1 MSNVAQSFQ
10 DNRYVYLSNVI
21 TSDQA
26 KTMSD
31 SMFELYKNGQTEKD
45 DQCPLSDSVYNAPML
60 DELLHRLCAPLS
72 KQLELELE
80 PAYCYARIYRKGEVL
95 EPHTDRPACEIS
107 GTMTLAHDAGSA
119 IWPIFMG
126 KDNTDNV
133 GSQVKINVG
142 DLLMYH
148 GCELNHWRP
157 EYKGEWQTQVFFHY
171 VRKDG
176 EYSEHAGDQARMN
189 QTKPKNNVTS
199 LNKGVTSLNKS
210 TTALETNN
218 KPAEEDTGITAPVQK
233 SLSRWIYQIGHHD
246 NIFPGIATV
255 HDLDRGMGF
264 TPAECQKIISAYESD
279 YSSKATIGAQGGGQL
294 NEEIRKV
301 DEYNIDLNTEN
312 TWIFDRISKAVSLV
326 NADYYKF
333 ELTGIVHGLSLLKYT
348 GSDKSHYTWHTDTG
362 DGPSSCR
369 KISISIPL
377 SAPQDYEGGD
387 LIVNTNGVENI
398 AHKTQGSL
406 TMFPSFCMHTVTPVT
421 AGERWVI
428 VVWVNGPRFK

>member
-26 KTMSD
+26 KTLSD
-31 SMFELYKNGQTEKD
+31 SMFDLYEKGQTEKD
-45 DQCPLSDSVYNAPML
+45 DQCQLSDSIYNAPML

-126 KDNTDNV
+126 KDSTDNV

-189 QTKPKNNVTS
+189 QSKPKNNVTS

-218 KPAEEDTGITAPVQK
+218 KPVEEDAGITAPVLK

-255 HDLDRGMGF
+255 HDLDKGMGF
-264 TPAECQKIISAYESD
+264 TPEECQKIISAYESD

-377 SAPQDYEGGD
+377 SAPEDYEGGD

-398 AHKTQGSL
+398 AHKIQGSL